1 MVQDHLCLL
10 RDPSRQAAGPPFRGN
25 LHPTAQWTAQQIIE
39 CCSWDRKPPRFL
51 IHDRDGC
58 YGATFDRRLR
68 GLGITQIRTPFRCP
82 RANAIAERWVRSV
95 RQECLDCMF
104 VLAERHLRRILA
116 AYLAYDNH
124 WRPHRSVRQHAP
136 CGAIPPVRHHM
147 RGKVVA
153 NPVLGGATSRV
164 RTGRVNSR
172 IGFLRPTPR
181 IHLCRA
187 KLCSSEPSNRSALI
201 TFT

>member
-1 MVQDHLCLL
+1 M
-10 RDPSRQAAGPPFRGN
+10 RRPRRGEPSPGWRTFLKRHAADIWACDFFCAQTLWFNTIYVFFVIHHARRQILHVEVTR
-25 LHPTAQWTAQQIIE
+25 HPTAQWTAQQIIE

-51 IHDRDGC
+51 IHDRDGR

-95 RQECLDCMF
+95 RQECLDWLF
-104 VLAERHLRRILA
+104 VLGERHLRRILA
-116 AYLAYDNH
+116 EYLAYYND

-136 CGAIPPVRHHM
+136 CGAIPPVRYHM

-153 NPVLGGATSRV
+153 NPVLGGLHHVYELA
-164 RTGRVNSR
+164 
-172 IGFLRPTPR
+172 
-181 IHLCRA
+181 A
-187 KLCSSEPSNRSALI
+187 
-201 TFT
+201 